1 LTKRRERTRRQL
13 ETPNDPLMYS
23 YVRFRSFDRMN
34 KEIEG
39 SIMKRIW
46 VILLA
51 VTLVLVL
58 AACAAP

>member
-1 LTKRRERTRRQL
+1 
-13 ETPNDPLMYS
+13 
-23 YVRFRSFDRMN
+23 MN